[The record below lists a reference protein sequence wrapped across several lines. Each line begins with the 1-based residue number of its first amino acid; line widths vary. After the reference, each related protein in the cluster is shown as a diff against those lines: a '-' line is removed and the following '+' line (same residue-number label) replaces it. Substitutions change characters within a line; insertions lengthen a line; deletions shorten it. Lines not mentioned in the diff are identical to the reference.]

1 MSLWSCAATDSSSWA
16 DICEKNL
23 STTDLGHR
31 GDICPPVC
39 IWVGMVTFRHTDREG
54 WRRGTVAEK
63 SRKGGEGVEGKV
75 CSG

>member
-39 IWVGMVTFRHTDREG
+39 IWVGMVTFRHTETGKAGGGGQWQRRAGRVERE
-54 WRRGTVAEK
+54 
-63 SRKGGEGVEGKV
+63 
-75 CSG
+75 